1 MLELPRVDATSH
13 PKVHGSSAENRS
25 SFLYLWVNGV
35 SPLVL
40 DAFVLHIWA
49 TPLISS
55 LVNGVPVTGS
65 ASMTVSIVLTAGVV
79 TFIVNCIIHPHL
91 PTIHQK
97 TGVCD
102 STLFRALWIFSSAA
116 AVRRYT
122 GGGGV
127 MSFTVVTFIPMVYVR
142 VPYFLPAVSAL
153 YAVFFFAL
161 TAGRSLL
168 LFVRHEGI
176 RPTIGI
182 EVPHDVYS
190 VGFHWFVFLFSSIH
204 HPIFMSSHL
213 YTSDPDNEPS
223 ERYFF
228 LKWRNSTLPIAVF
241 RTVIV
246 LCCVFV
252 REANS
257 YGHIYKYHEAIEF
270 LETLLL
276 YVTIVTFT
284 AWVHCQHIYPN
295 TLRNILET
303 TVVAASCGMI
313 VENIEQTAFLCL
325 LAPVAIYVD
334 MYFIRTKN
342 KRKLHNE

>member
-1 MLELPRVDATSH
+1 MQKLPLTHKTVSQ
-13 PKVHGSSAENRS
+13 KVHSSSAENRT

-35 SPLVL
+35 APLVL
-40 DAFVLHIWA
+40 DAFVLHLWA

-55 LVNGVPVTGS
+55 LVNGALVGGS

-79 TFIVNCIIHPHL
+79 TFIINCTIHPHL
-91 PTIHQK
+91 PSFHQK

-102 STLFRALWIFSSAA
+102 STLFRAVWIFSSAA

-127 MSFTVVTFIPMVYVR
+127 MSFTVVTFLPMIYIR
-142 VPYFLPAVSAL
+142 VPYLLPAVSAL
-153 YAVFFFAL
+153 YATLFFAL

-223 ERYFF
+223 ESYFL
-228 LKWRNSTLPIAVF
+228 LKWRNSTLPIAFF
-241 RTVIV
+241 RTVVV
-246 LCCVFV
+246 LCCVFI
-252 REANS
+252 RETNS
-257 YGHIYKYHEAIEF
+257 YGHVYKYHEAIEF

-284 AWVHCQHIYPN
+284 AWVHCQHVYPN

-303 TVVAASCGMI
+303 SVVAASCGMI
-313 VENIEQTAFLCL
+313 TENIEQTAFLCL
-325 LAPVAIYVD
+325 LAPIAISMD

-342 KRKLHNE
+342 KEKSHNE